1 MPNHSDSA
9 LRLLIVDDSVEDA
22 EAIVSALRNDGI
34 AVRPLRPSDADELAV
49 MLAEQQVDL
58 VLAAQGASSIPLG
71 EVMRTVASSD
81 KDIPIVGLVDDV
93 DPELAAQVYAA
104 GARRLGLRGEPAQLL
119 RSIRLEWNDLETR
132 RSLRRLDAQVRE
144 TERRC
149 DALIESSRDP
159 IAYVHEGM
167 HIRANP
173 AYLEMFGFDS
183 FEDLEGMS
191 LLDLV
196 AAQHVEGFKRL
207 LKSLSRGEPP
217 PPRYELEARGANGE
231 TFPATM
237 EFTQAMYEGEPCLQV
252 VFRRQEF
259 DPELARE
266 VEELRQRDQVT
277 GLLNRPTFLRALEDA
292 VADAGKDRGTH
303 GLLLVEP
310 DHYQRLLHE
319 IGLDSAD
326 AIAIALARRLQQALA
341 DKPDA
346 LAARFG
352 EHTFAVLLRGADHVA
367 TDALAERLRAAF
379 DGVMAIGEHSSAIS
393 ASIGGVQI
401 GERIANVT
409 QVLARAHDGVQ
420 SSLGVGGN
428 RYEIFDPSATDRAE
442 EERIQAWVERLR
454 NALANDDFVLHY
466 QPVISLRGEP
476 GARYEARIRLRSG
489 DLRAGENQ
497 TIAPGAFLPLAE
509 EHGLMAQIDR
519 WVVAR
524 AIRELGLRE
533 RMGNPVTLMVKVSQA
548 SLGDDALIGAIR
560 D

>member
-183 FEDLEGMS
+183 FEDVEGMS

-259 DPELARE
+259 DRAKSRSYASATRSPACSIGPPSCARW
-266 VEELRQRDQVT
+266 RTRWPT
-277 GLLNRPTFLRALEDA
+277 PARNAARTACCWSSPTTTSACCTRSAWTRPTRSRSRWHGGCSRRWRVSPMRSPRA
-292 VADAGKDRGTH
+292 
-303 GLLLVEP
+303 
-310 DHYQRLLHE
+310 
-319 IGLDSAD
+319 
-326 AIAIALARRLQQALA
+326 
-341 DKPDA
+341 
-346 LAARFG
+346 
-352 EHTFAVLLRGADHVA
+352 
-367 TDALAERLRAAF
+367 
-379 DGVMAIGEHSSAIS
+379 S
-393 ASIGGVQI
+393 ASTPLPCSCAAPTTSPPT
-401 GERIANVT
+401 RW
-409 QVLARAHDGVQ
+409 
-420 SSLGVGGN
+420 
-428 RYEIFDPSATDRAE
+428 PSACVRPSTA
-442 EERIQAWVERLR
+442 
-454 NALANDDFVLHY
+454 
-466 QPVISLRGEP
+466 
-476 GARYEARIRLRSG
+476 
-489 DLRAGENQ
+489 
-497 TIAPGAFLPLAE
+497 
-509 EHGLMAQIDR
+509 
-519 WVVAR
+519 
-524 AIRELGLRE
+524 
-533 RMGNPVTLMVKVSQA
+533 
-548 SLGDDALIGAIR
+548 
-560 D
+560 